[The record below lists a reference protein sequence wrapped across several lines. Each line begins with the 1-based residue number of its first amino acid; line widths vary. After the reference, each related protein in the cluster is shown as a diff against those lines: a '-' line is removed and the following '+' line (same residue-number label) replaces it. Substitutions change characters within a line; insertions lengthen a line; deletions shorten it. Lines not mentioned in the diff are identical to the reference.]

1 MVKKKAIGKKL
12 KKFSFETR
20 LKSTNKFKER
30 MLGMFKGYVKAVVMF
45 GSITRGDQHGKS
57 DVDIYMIFDDTK
69 MPLDRFEAIRDK
81 ITKDMYKIAKTI
93 DPRLHPQPVIALTE
107 FWDGMRNSSPL
118 FYTIVRD
125 GYAVYDAGFF
135 IPMRKLLEWG
145 KFPATKEAVYKRME
159 SVPKRIARVKNVK
172 KMMVAE
178 DIFYSML
185 DSAQALLMYVG
196 VGSPAPSQAAGE
208 LRKHFV
214 SKGLLDE
221 KYAKMLEDAHVFRK
235 KIEYKEYVEEVTGKD
250 LDVWIENAEDYI
262 KQMEGLLK
270 KLERAKKAEDI
281 KRNYE
286 IMLKASVAALKSM
299 DKLPKDPKKLPKA
312 FKEELIEGR
321 KMNPTYADI
330 FGSVVEMR
338 KKLDDKKLDD
348 IHEKDVYLNK
358 EYVRRFVLELRHII
372 KQAPGELMQKQAEKK
387 IKEAKKKLETA
398 KEIKKLPPK
407 NKIKKKVVK
416 KKVAKKK

>member
-1 MVKKKAIGKKL
+1 MVKKKSVGKKL
-12 KKFSFETR
+12 KNFSFETR
-20 LKSTNKFKER
+20 LKSTNVFKDK
-30 MLGMFKGYVKAVVMF
+30 MLGMFKSYIKAVIMF
-45 GSITRGDQHGKS
+45 GSITRGEQHGKS
-57 DVDIYMIFDDTK
+57 DVDVYMIFDDTK
-69 MPLDRFEAIRDK
+69 MPLDKFEAIREK
-81 ITKDMYKIAKTI
+81 ISNDMFKIAKTI

-178 DIFYSML
+178 DIFYAML

-196 VGSPAPSQAAGE
+196 AGSPAPGQAAGE

-214 SKGLLDE
+214 NQGLLDE
-221 KYAKMLEDAHVFRK
+221 KYAKMIEDAHVFRK
-235 KIEYKEYVEEVTGKD
+235 KIEYKEHVDDVTGKD
-250 LDVWIENAEDYI
+250 LDVWIENAEDYVN
-262 KQMEGLLK
+262 KMEELLK
-270 KLERAKKAEDI
+270 KLESAKKSEDI

-286 IMLKASVAALKSM
+286 IMLKASVAALKSIN
-299 DKLPKDPKKLPKA
+299 KLPEDPKKLPKA
-312 FKEELIEGR
+312 FREELIEGR

-330 FGSVVEMR
+330 FESIIVMR
-338 KKLDDKKLDD
+338 KKLDKNDIEN

-358 EYVRRFVLELRHII
+358 EYVRRFVMELRRII
-372 KQAPGELMQKQAEKK
+372 QQPNLHSIEEGAEKK

-407 NKIKKKVVK
+407 NEIKTKKTTK
-416 KKVAKKK
+416 K